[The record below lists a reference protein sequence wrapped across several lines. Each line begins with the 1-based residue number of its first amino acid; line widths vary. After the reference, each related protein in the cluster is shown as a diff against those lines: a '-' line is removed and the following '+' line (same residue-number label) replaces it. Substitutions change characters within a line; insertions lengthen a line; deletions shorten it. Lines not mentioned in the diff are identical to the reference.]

1 VPDYVGACGPDI
13 INPFEGAP
21 VPLATRDGCASRRRA
36 PRDAAKP
43 ASTAPPSKRP
53 KGQRGRIPP
62 KAGGRRAS
70 RHNQPIRDLRIA
82 IGVAWVAFWVYWLA
96 SAASAKH
103 GTHRGLAG
111 RVPRLLIIAAA
122 VVLLRFSGLHGSG
135 TIDSVPLAAL
145 GSALFAAGLGLAI
158 WARIHLG
165 RNWGM
170 PMTRKDEP
178 ELVTS
183 GPYRFVRHPIYSG
196 ILLAL
201 LGTALATDLYL
212 LIVCAVMGAYF
223 IHSARVEE
231 RLMADAFPDAYAS
244 YRARSKMLIPFVL

>member
-1 VPDYVGACGPDI
+1 V
-13 INPFEGAP
+13 
-21 VPLATRDGCASRRRA
+21 T
-36 PRDAAKP
+36 
-43 ASTAPPSKRP
+43 T
-53 KGQRGRIPP
+53 
-62 KAGGRRAS
+62 
-70 RHNQPIRDLRIA
+70 LRTA
-82 IGVAWVAFWVYWLA
+82 IGIAWVAFWVYWLV
-96 SAASAKH
+96 SAAGAKR

-111 RVPRLLIIAAA
+111 RLPRLLIVAVA
-122 VVLLRFSGLHGSG
+122 VVLLHFSGAHGSG
-135 TIDSVPLAAL
+135 TVDSVGLEAL

-170 PMTRKDEP
+170 PMTRKEEP

-201 LGTALATDLYL
+201 LGTALAINLYF
-212 LIVCAVMGAYF
+212 LIVLALMGPYF

-231 RLMADAFPDAYAS
+231 RLMAAEFPDAYAS